1 MDDERFQERLEREY
15 APDQIGDADGD
26 VEIDEDGLVTK
37 EALDEA
43 VSEFIESQKLR
54 DRNLYKKFGDDTEEI
69 VPILKKPNEIKP
81 DEAEVEKD
89 RQELISNFLLDYH
102 YFQRNHF

>member
-1 MDDERFQERLEREY
+1 
-15 APDQIGDADGD
+15 
-26 VEIDEDGLVTK
+26 LVTK

-102 YFQRNHF
+102 YF